1 MAIGLIT
8 PMDSSNTMQ
17 EDIVDAIYNVDF
29 KSTPFISRIGESVAT
44 NTLHQWLVDYY
55 DAAALDAGIEGA
67 DVTTV
72 DMVVPQRKTNVVQ
85 LFQKVITV
93 SDTEIAIP
101 HYGMNDPFEYQTQK
115 KMVAVARDIE
125 LAAVA
130 GTVASGS
137 SGVARQ
143 MNGAIAL
150 ISTNKTAETSGTC
163 FTEDA
168 FNNLMAA
175 VYNNGTDEDVDL
187 VMVGAPLKRVID
199 KFSTNTTKYLDATA
213 FEQVLRVDTYMSSF
227 GVHKIVLERNIPGGT
242 TGTPAGILGIDT
254 SKWRLAWLVNRRVA
268 IRPLGKTGSSTK
280 ALMEGEATLEALNE
294 KSSLY
299 ASGFFTS

>member
-1 MAIGLIT
+1 MPIGLIT
-8 PMDSSNTMQ
+8 YSPDASMQ
-17 EDIVDAIYNVDF
+17 EDVVDAIYNVDY

-55 DAAALDAGIEGA
+55 SAAGVDAGIEGA
-67 DVTTV
+67 DVTVT
-72 DMVVPQRKTNVVQ
+72 DLTAPYRRTNVVQ
-85 LFQKVITV
+85 MFQQVITV
-93 SDTEIAIP
+93 SDTELAIP

-115 KMVAVARDIE
+115 KMVKIARDIE

-137 SGVARQ
+137 SGVARY
-143 MNGAIAL
+143 MAGAIAL
-150 ISTNKTAETSGTC
+150 ITTNNTAEASGTC
-163 FTEDA
+163 FTEDT
-168 FNNLMAA
+168 FNNLLAA

-187 VMVGAPLKRVID
+187 VLTGATLKRTID
-199 KFSTNTTKYLDATA
+199 KYTTNTTKYLDATA

-227 GVHKIVLERNIPGGT
+227 GIHKIVLERNIPNGAQGT
-242 TGTPAGILGIDT
+242 NAVLGLDT

-268 IRPLGKTGSSTK
+268 IRPLGKTGSATK

-299 ASGFFTS
+299 ASGF